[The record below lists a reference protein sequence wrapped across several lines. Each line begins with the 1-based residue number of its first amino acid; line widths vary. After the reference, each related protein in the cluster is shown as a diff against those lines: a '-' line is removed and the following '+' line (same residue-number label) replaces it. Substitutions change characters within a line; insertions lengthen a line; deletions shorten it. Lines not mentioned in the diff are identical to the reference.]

1 MRWISTEHNG
11 RNRAA
16 FLMGSLL
23 AFAVLFAVLVPT
35 VEAVHDCSGENCPVC
50 ECIAMCEQFV
60 KKLSAVCVSCAA
72 AYMVLS
78 VADHIKEKV
87 CSRIA
92 PETLV
97 TLKVR
102 LDD

>member
-1 MRWISTEHNG
+1 
-11 RNRAA
+11 
-16 FLMGSLL
+16 MGSLL

-60 KKLSAVCVSCAA
+60 KKLSVVCISGAA
-72 AYMVLS
+72 MYMALS
-78 VADHIKEKV
+78 VSDHITEKV
-87 CSRIA
+87 CTRIV

>member
-1 MRWISTEHNG
+1 MGWISTEHNG

-16 FLMGSLL
+16 F
-23 AFAVLFAVLVPT
+23 
-35 VEAVHDCSGENCPVC
+35 VC